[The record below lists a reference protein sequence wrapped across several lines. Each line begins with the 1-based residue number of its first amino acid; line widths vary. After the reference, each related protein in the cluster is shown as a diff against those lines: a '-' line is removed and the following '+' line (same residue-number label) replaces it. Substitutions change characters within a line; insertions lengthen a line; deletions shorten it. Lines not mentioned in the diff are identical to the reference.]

1 MFYLDETKT
10 LSIAVLKRLKYLNPG
25 GVIIGTIYW
34 HRGEQRC
41 GSIAVTSFMHPG
53 NEHINLQYT
62 YQDTTG
68 ICYDVVLKA
77 QPSHLGVGQHY
88 MFVCP
93 VKGVLC
99 RKLYLYQGR
108 FVSRRAI
115 PNAGYSCQQEAK
127 STRMLHKLFGPPG
140 WLYEDDKN
148 RKYHYRDRLTPW
160 GRKQEKITS
169 RMDVAQRAFVLKDWR
184 PEWEP
189 TRHNN
194 CG

>member
-62 YQDTTG
+62 YQDTTR
-68 ICYDVVLKA
+68 INYDVALTT
-77 QPSHLGVGQHY
+77 QPSHLGIGQQY
-88 MFVCP
+88 LFVCP
-93 VKGVLC
+93 VKGVPC
-99 RKLYLYQGR
+99 RKLYLYEGK
-108 FVSRRAI
+108 FVSRSAI
-115 PNAGYSCQQEAK
+115 PNAGYSYQGEPK
-127 STRMLHKLFGPPG
+127 SARIYNRVFGPPG
-140 WLYEDDKN
+140 WLGEDHKN
-148 RKYHYRDRLTPW
+148 RKYYYRDKLTPW
-160 GRKQEKITS
+160 GRKQEKIAS
-169 RMDVAQRAFVLKDWR
+169 RMEGAQEAFLLKDWR

-189 TRHNN
+189 TR
-194 CG
+194 